1 MSDGFVN
8 LPIAP
13 PPFPKTR
20 QEYLDKFEKNSGFL
34 MRLYEGWRWDREK
47 LGWLQAWQERDAVK
61 GTCTRFMALVRG
73 DGKVLPSTISSWP
86 LDCDQLPPERFSAR
100 IDEKGYLRG
109 VSLDYYEWK

>member
-1 MSDGFVN
+1 MSDDFVK
-8 LPIAP
+8 LPITP

-61 GTCTRFMALVRG
+61 GTCTRIYGSR
-73 DGKVLPSTISSWP
+73 T
-86 LDCDQLPPERFSAR
+86 RR
-100 IDEKGYLRG
+100 
-109 VSLDYYEWK
+109 WKSFAINNLFLAT